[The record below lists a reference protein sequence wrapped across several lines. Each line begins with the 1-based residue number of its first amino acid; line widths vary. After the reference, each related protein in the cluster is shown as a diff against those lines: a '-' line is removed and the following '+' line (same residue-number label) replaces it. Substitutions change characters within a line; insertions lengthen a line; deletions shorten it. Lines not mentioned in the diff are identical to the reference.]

1 MVVCF
6 RFQFLEICGSVEVL
20 RVESRSRTQ
29 KLLMVQLSTPL

>member
-20 RVESRSRTQ
+20 RVRVEVEHRNF
-29 KLLMVQLSTPL
+29 